1 MHVKLENDRMVGK
14 RQYILRSTIYKVS
27 LHPYKQQ

>member
-1 MHVKLENDRMVGK
+1 MVGK